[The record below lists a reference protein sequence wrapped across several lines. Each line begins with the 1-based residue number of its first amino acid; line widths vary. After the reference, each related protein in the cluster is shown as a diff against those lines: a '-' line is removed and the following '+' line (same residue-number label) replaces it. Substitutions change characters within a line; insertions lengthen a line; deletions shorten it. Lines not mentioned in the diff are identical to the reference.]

1 MNRWRRASS
10 SGLVVVLTVGVGL
23 VVTAS
28 PALAEDNKLWV
39 GKIDQP
45 RGTFGANAAVR
56 IGPIEDTPPGVTVP
70 VPLTLVEPEYGSGD
84 TAGNVVTEPGVLTLA
99 GDQMN
104 GKIIVTPV
112 DDRTVEGSEPFR
124 VQIR

>member
-56 IGPIEDTPPGVTVP
+56 IGPIEDTPPGVP